1 MIGMLS
7 VNILINQG
15 GRVGWLSPMV
25 LGLGL
30 LSVITFIV
38 FYKIERN
45 KEDAFIDFNTFN
57 NKTYKGAAISNFL
70 ISCTAGT
77 LTVTL
82 SLVQLAADLS
92 PLQAGFLT
100 IGYFIGILIAIK
112 VGEKLLQ
119 KWGPCMPMVL
129 SSIPVVS
136 DTYFWLIFRVFLIS
150 LISVTHRLLPE
161 NLKRYDEIIILK
173 EGEII
178 EYGSFEQSMNIQ
190 SYFKK
195 MFEYTKNQQINTL
208 KEMSTSES

>member
-1 MIGMLS
+1 MALDLLNIDWGCLISFLLIKGVAESKNSYSNKKDGLDLAGIISFMIGMLS

-70 ISCTAGT
+70 ISCRAGT

-136 DTYFWLIFRVFLIS
+136 DTYF
-150 LISVTHRLLPE
+150 
-161 NLKRYDEIIILK
+161 
-173 EGEII
+173 
-178 EYGSFEQSMNIQ
+178 
-190 SYFKK
+190 
-195 MFEYTKNQQINTL
+195 
-208 KEMSTSES
+208 